1 MTKTK
6 ITENEQAKELIAL
19 FYPGS
24 EVQQDFGEFMDGND
38 NDDWRWEMAKRLSIK
53 CCEKILMAID
63 MQRIQ
68 SLDVIEY
75 WEKVKQLIESK

>member
-24 EVQQDFGEFMDGND
+24 DVQQNFGDFMDGNKE
-38 NDDWRWEMAKRLSIK
+38 DWRWEMAKQLSIK
-53 CCEKILMAID
+53 CCDKILEAID

-75 WEKVKQLIESK
+75 WQTVKQLIESK

>member
-24 EVQQDFGEFMDGND
+24 EVQQDFGDFMDGNKE
-38 NDDWRWEMAKRLSIK
+38 DWRWEMAKRLSIK
-53 CCEKILMAID
+53 CCDKILEAID

-75 WEKVKQLIESK
+75 WENVKQLIESK